1 MIVTEVFKAGI
12 YGTVNVTYDSSL
24 IKVSFDPNGHTELL
38 FLNGVGIL
46 RSDTNIKFH
55 RDDRDTP
62 TLLTSVD
69 DSPFTVKQKI
79 VPLKD
84 NADYLES
91 FSINLGLSATNEY
104 VIDTENANIFI
115 PDEIPEPEPDP
126 EPPEVKPDPEPEP
139 EICTVY
145 KSGDKDLYYL
155 EIISSENIHSIITD
169 TVDVPE
175 GSYQFRINSLSGYEI
190 VSLQLEYIN
199 TPEQNAITDI
209 EITSGSVNVEGNFN
223 ITKDVIFICKVKEV
237 SEDEGVIPP
246 FNELYKV
253 DSTIL
258 YNLNKKLIANEFIG
272 VETPSLSPYIIN
284 LLELPFKVNV
294 SEISDSVKVGNV
306 NFTDVIANKIN
317 RDLIEINLGE
327 ITIPELTGNSYDYL
341 NTDVFLHLPYSDKI
355 NIPLEYVISE
365 TISIKYLID
374 LYSGECNITL
384 RSTKINNVFHNATIK
399 IGRNI
404 PFFHKQT
411 DQILNQQNIQLP
423 VNNDLTNAYIEIL
436 RNKPIGNMFDSL
448 VKDSSNMSDF
458 TGYVV
463 VDDIELITS
472 ANQDD
477 REQIKSILRNGVYIK

>member
-1 MIVTEVFKAGI
+1 MIVTETFRAGT
-12 YGTVNVTYDSSL
+12 YGTVMVTYDNSL

-46 RSDTNIKFH
+46 RSDTNISFH

-62 TLLTSVD
+62 TVLTNVD

-91 FSINLGLSATNEY
+91 FTINLGLSATKDY
-104 VIDTENANIFI
+104 TIDTENANLFM
-115 PDEIPEPEPDP
+115 PDPDPDPEPDP
-126 EPPEVKPDPEPEP
+126 EPKKRK
-139 EICTVY
+139 VY

-155 EIISSENIHSIITD
+155 EIISSDNIHSIITD

-175 GSYQFRINSLSGYEI
+175 GSYEYRINSLSGYEI
-190 VSLQLEYIN
+190 VSLQLEFN
-199 TPEQNAITDI
+199 NSPESNEIRDI
-209 EITSGSVNVEGNFN
+209 EISSGTVNVEGNFD
-223 ITKDVIFICKVKEV
+223 ISRDVYFRCTVQEV
-237 SEDEGVIPP
+237 SDDEGVVPP

-258 YNLNKKLIANEFIG
+258 YNLNKKLIANEFMG
-272 VETPSLSPYIIN
+272 VEMPSLSPYIIN
-284 LLELPFKVNV
+284 LLELPFRINV
-294 SEISDSVKVGNV
+294 TEIQDSIKVGNV

-317 RDLIEINLGE
+317 RDLVEINLGE
-327 ITIPELTGNSYDYL
+327 INIPELTGNSYDYL

-355 NIPLEYVISE
+355 SIPLEYAISE

-384 RSTKINNVFHNATIK
+384 RSTKINNVFHNGTTK

-404 PFFHKQT
+404 PFFHKQS
-411 DQILNQQNIQLP
+411 DQILNQQSIMLP
-423 VNNDLTNAYIEIL
+423 VNNDLSNAYIEIL
-436 RNKPIGNMFDSL
+436 RNKPVENGFDSL
-448 VKDSSNMSDF
+448 VKDSSILSDF
-458 TGYVV
+458 TGYLV
-463 VDDIELITS
+463 VDDIELETS
-472 ANQDD
+472 ANQND
-477 REQIKSILRNGVYIK
+477 REEIKNILRNGVYIK